1 MPTEETGDIV
11 VLVTTRGQQEAHE
24 IARLLLD
31 RRRAACV
38 NILAGVDSV
47 FWWQGHIDST
57 QESLMIIKSKASLLP
72 EIVNLITGV
81 HSYQVPEIVAIPIIG
96 GNQDY
101 LEWINSEVEG

>member
-11 VLVTTRGQQEAHE
+11 VFITTRDEQEAHG
-24 IARLLLD
+24 IARLLLHE
-31 RRRAACV
+31 RKAACV

-47 FWWQGHIDST
+47 FWWQGFVDSA

-72 EIVNLITGV
+72 EIVNLVKGV

-101 LEWINSEVEG
+101 LEWMNSEVEG

>member
-1 MPTEETGDIV
+1 MPAKETGDIV
-11 VLVTTRGQQEAHE
+11 VLVTTRDEEEAHG
-24 IARLLLD
+24 IAKLLLHE
-31 RRRAACV
+31 RKAACV
-38 NILAGVDSV
+38 NILARVDSV

-101 LEWINSEVEG
+101 LEWIDREVER